1 MTTSTYT
8 TPIYDTAPGGHSLF
22 ETFLVIVLLAM
33 LSAGAWYVFGQMPAY
48 GGQPTPPPVNTLV
61 MAPAPAPLCFDRT
74 REQVIAQGAEAGC
87 PTDPM
92 AYHPATLRANQG

>member
-1 MTTSTYT
+1 MTTSTLT
-8 TPIYDTAPGGHSLF
+8 STAYDTAPGGHSLF

-48 GGQPTPPPVNTLV
+48 GGQPNPPPVTAPVL
-61 MAPAPAPLCFDRT
+61 MAQPAPLCFDRT
-74 REQVIAQGAEAGC
+74 REQVQAQGAEAGC

-92 AYHPATLRANQG
+92 AYRPATLRQVQG

>member
-22 ETFLVIVLLAM
+22 EAFLVIVLLGM
-33 LSAGAWYVFGQMPAY
+33 LSAGAWSLFGQLPAY
-48 GGQPTPPPVNTLV
+48 GGQPTPPPENTQVLV
-61 MAPAPAPLCFDRT
+61 AQPAPLCFDRT

-92 AYHPATLRANQG
+92 AYKPATLHQVQG